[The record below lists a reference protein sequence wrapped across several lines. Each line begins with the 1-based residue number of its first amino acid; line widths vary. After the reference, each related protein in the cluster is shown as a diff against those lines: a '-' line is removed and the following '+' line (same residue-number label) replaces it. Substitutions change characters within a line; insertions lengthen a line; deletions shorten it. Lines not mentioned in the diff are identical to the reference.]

1 VYKSKEDVENM
12 NNTEKK
18 NHLIDE
24 KSTYIFFKN
33 IFDVLKMSN
42 NVRNNF
48 NKSIRTVSI
57 SSNKTEKYEKMQSM
71 IENYDIN
78 SQDVFW

>member
-1 VYKSKEDVENM
+1 MYKSKEDVENM

-18 NHLIDE
+18 NHLNDE

-33 IFDVLKMSN
+33 IFDILKTSN
-42 NVRNNF
+42 NISKNV

-71 IENYDIN
+71 IENYEIN
-78 SQDVFW
+78 NQDVF